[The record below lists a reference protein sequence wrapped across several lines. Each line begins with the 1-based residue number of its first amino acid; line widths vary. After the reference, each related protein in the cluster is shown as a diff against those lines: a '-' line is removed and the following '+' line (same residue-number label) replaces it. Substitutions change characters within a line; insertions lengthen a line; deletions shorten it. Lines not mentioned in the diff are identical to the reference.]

1 MQHFDA
7 LIVGGGPAGS
17 SCAWRLIRGGMR
29 VAVID
34 KRQFPRDKTCAGWI
48 TPQVV
53 ETLELD
59 VAEYGKTRVCQ
70 PIMGFRTGML
80 GAVEGEASEIAEPQS
95 QMALTPALSHTGRG
109 RRAAITSALSQK
121 RRERKAARPVDVHY
135 DRPVSYGIRRCE
147 FDHYLLQRS
156 GAVCQ
161 LGEPIRAIQRT
172 ADRWIINGEY
182 EAPLLI
188 GAGGHF
194 CPIAQRLGAREGRR
208 ASVVAA
214 KEVEFLAAPADLA
227 QSRIDPETPELYF
240 CDDLLG
246 YGWCFRKGD
255 YLNIGLGRVET
266 KNLTRHV
273 EAFCNFLREQG
284 RYGGEL
290 PMRFHGHAYQLYER
304 MPPKLI
310 DDGVLLIG
318 DAAGLAYPQSGEGI
332 RPAVESALLAA
343 EVILSAGEKYGRE
356 QLQPYEQKLSSRF
369 GPPRTSGL
377 ADRLPVGWL
386 HFLARRLMATR
397 WFARRVVLE
406 HWFLHRDQPPL
417 GIGTVPK

>member
-1 MQHFDA
+1 MH
-7 LIVGGGPAGS
+7 
-17 SCAWRLIRGGMR
+17 
-29 VAVID
+29 VAIID

-59 VAEYGKTRVCQ
+59 VADYGQTRVCQ
-70 PIMGFRTGML
+70 PITGFRTGML
-80 GAVEGEASEIAEPQS
+80 GAVDVEDGEVAELSS
-95 QMALTPALSHTGRG
+95 QTALTPVRQTHGKRALSHEGRG
-109 RRAAITSALSQK
+109 RQK
-121 RRERKAARPVDVHY
+121 QRDVEVGY
-135 DRPVSYGIRRCE
+135 DHPVSYGIRRCE
-147 FDHYLLQRS
+147 FDHYLLERCGAECLLGAPIQAIERS
-156 GAVCQ
+156 
-161 LGEPIRAIQRT
+161 
-172 ADRWIINGEY
+172 ADRWIINGAY

-194 CPIAQRLGAREGRR
+194 CPIAQRLGARQGRR

-214 KEVEFLAAPADLA
+214 QEIEFLAAPADLA
-227 QSRIDPETPELYF
+227 QSRIEPETPELYF

-255 YLNIGLGRVET
+255 YLNIGLGRVEA

-273 EAFCNFLREQG
+273 EAFCNFLRERDRYQG
-284 RYGGEL
+284 EM
-290 PMRFHGHAYQLYER
+290 PVRFHGHAYQLYER
-304 MPPKLI
+304 TPPKLI

-343 EVILSAGEKYGRE
+343 DVILSAGEKYGRE
-356 QLQPYEQKLSSRF
+356 RLRPYEKTLSARF
-369 GPPRTSGL
+369 GPLRNSGL

-406 HWFLHRDQPPL
+406 RWFLHMDEPPL
-417 GIGTVPK
+417 RPLALPAGASR